1 MSHKSNKGGIMRY
14 LNWIVVLFVVFFF
27 FPMAAVAGNLDS
39 PAAPTNPASAM
50 YTMQDVY
57 NRIND
62 GTEGTKRG
70 GAFTEPGA
78 GPAPT
83 GKALDDLYDL
93 ASERSRVAKT
103 GQTTFYET
111 GDDGDLQKG
120 VTWPTPRFTVNTGS
134 GAGTV
139 TDNLTGL
146 MWAKDADATR
156 LKDWKEALAYCN
168 TLILGGHDDWRLPN
182 VKELLSLIDFG
193 KSDPAL
199 PGGHPFDNVQV
210 HLLSFYGSST
220 TNHGNTAHAWHV
232 SMRSGN
238 VDNIGKGP
246 FSILHV
252 WPVRSGQ

>member
-57 NRIND
+57 NLIDD

-78 GPAPT
+78 GPTST
-83 GKALDDLYDL
+83 GKTLDDLYNL
-93 ASERSRVAKT
+93 ASERSRAAKT
-103 GQTTFYET
+103 GQTTFYKT

-120 VTWPTPRFTVNTGS
+120 VDWPTPRFTDNTGS

-139 TDNLTGL
+139 TDNLTGF
-146 MWAKDADATR
+146 MWAKDANAAG
-156 LKDWKEALAYCN
+156 LKTWDGALAYCN
-168 TLILGGHDDWRLPN
+168 DLILGGHDDWRLPN
-182 VKELLSLIDFG
+182 VKELLSLVDFG
-193 KSDPAL
+193 KNDPAL
-199 PGGHPFDNVQV
+199 PGGHPFDNVQAG
-210 HLLSFYGSST
+210 LLAFYGSST

-232 SMRSGN
+232 YMHSGN
-238 VDNIGKGP
+238 VDSIGKGP
-246 FSILHV
+246 IPILHV
-252 WPVRSGQ
+252 WPVRGGQ

>member
-57 NRIND
+57 NLIDD

-78 GPAPT
+78 GPTST
-83 GKALDDLYDL
+83 GKTLDDLYNL
-93 ASERSRVAKT
+93 ASERSRAAKT
-103 GQTTFYET
+103 GQTTFYKT

-120 VTWPTPRFTVNTGS
+120 VDWPTPRFTDNTGS

-139 TDNLTGL
+139 TDNLTGF
-146 MWAKDADATR
+146 MWAKDANAAG
-156 LKDWKEALAYCN
+156 LKTWDGALAYCN
-168 TLILGGHDDWRLPN
+168 DLILGGHDDWRLPT
-182 VKELLSLIDFG
+182 VKELLSLVDFG
-193 KSDPAL
+193 KNDPAL
-199 PGGHPFDNVQV
+199 PGGHPFDNVQAG
-210 HLLSFYGSST
+210 LLAFYGSST

-232 SMRSGN
+232 YMHSGN
-238 VDNIGKGP
+238 VDSIGKGP
-246 FSILHV
+246 IPILHV
-252 WPVRSGQ
+252 WPVRGGQ